1 MSHKISSWNE
11 GNQSMLGHTWKWLTK
26 TPPQKESYVFNANAL
41 TVSSQG
47 TINVH
52 QTKTWQS
59 TFTSSCSQ
67 CLHAFISNQIVLGV
81 THHFDSG
88 DSIRKQCWQCG
99 QFLMPTFLLVPV
111 LGLSPCQLCHPTA
124 HPNLAPVYRE
134 EVRQQAFCKFAGV
147 SPLTR
152 PSRRVQT
159 VPWDCSA

>member
-1 MSHKISSWNE
+1 
-11 GNQSMLGHTWKWLTK
+11 MLGHTGKWWTK

-59 TFTSSCSQ
+59 TFTSSCCE

-88 DSIRKQCWQCG
+88 DSSLKQCG

-111 LGLSPCQLCHPTA
+111 LGLSPCQLWHPTA
-124 HPNLAPVYRE
+124 HPKLGSGLSR
-134 EVRQQAFCKFAGV
+134 R
-147 SPLTR
+147 SPSTSLLQIRRCGTHSQGR
-152 PSRRVQT
+152 PERVQT

>member
-1 MSHKISSWNE
+1 MMDE
-11 GNQSMLGHTWKWLTK
+11 
-26 TPPQKESYVFNANAL
+26 TPPQNESYVFNANAL

-88 DSIRKQCWQCG
+88 DSIRKQCWQCV
-99 QFLMPTFLLVPV
+99 FIMPTFLLVPV
-111 LGLSPCQLCHPTA
+111 LGLCPCQLWHFRIGCHPTA

-147 SPLTR
+147 EPTHKA
-152 PSRRVQT
+152 VQKG
-159 VPWDCSA
+159 PNCAMRL